1 MRSGLSYDEKLDWGN
16 KPLPAKYVKLY
27 GALVLLLIGAHLW
40 KFHQHHSSILSQAA
54 LAALAIGVVVLL
66 AIRWTKDDKI
76 SKSLV
81 WIIVAQC
88 IAQAIGLFRSW

>member
-1 MRSGLSYDEKLDWGN
+1 MGSGLSYNEKLDWGN

-27 GALVLLLIGAHLW
+27 GMLVLLLIGAYLW

-54 LAALAIGVVVLL
+54 LAALAIGVVFLL

-76 SKSLV
+76 SKSLA

-88 IAQAIGLFRSW
+88 VAQAIGLFRSW